1 MKLVLLFIVMD
12 TLTILAY
19 PFLFLYSKLYPFLKP
34 RASTDPV
41 S

>member
-19 PFLFLYSKLYPFLKP
+19 PFVFLYSKLYQFLKP
-34 RASTDPV
+34 RANVDPV

>member
-19 PFLFLYSKLYPFLKP
+19 PFVFLYSKLYHFLKP
-34 RASTDPV
+34 RVGVDPI

>member
-19 PFLFLYSKLYPFLKP
+19 PFVFLYGRLYQFSKL
-34 RASTDPV
+34 RASVDSV
-41 S
+41 G

>member
-12 TLTILAY
+12 MLTILTY
-19 PFLFLYSKLYPFLKP
+19 PFVFLYGKFHQFLKP
-34 RASTDPV
+34 RASVDPA